1 MSQGAIPEAWTDQP
15 MTLEAWA
22 ALPEDEPGELVD
34 GRLVEEESV
43 GYAHEV
49 VVIWLAS
56 LLRAWIAPR
65 GGLVG
70 GSDARFAVK
79 PTRGRKPDLTVYLP
93 GSRRPPGQG
102 LIRVPPDIAV
112 EVVSPTPRDGRRDRV
127 EKVKEYAAFG
137 VRWYWIVD
145 PQLRTFEI
153 LELGADGRYAHAFS
167 ATEETIAAAPGCE
180 GISIDLDALWS
191 EVDRLDAGDEAPAG
205 DEPPKG

>member
-1 MSQGAIPEAWTDQP
+1 MSQSALPESWTDRP
-15 MTLEAWA
+15 MSIEAWA

-34 GRLVEEESV
+34 GRLTEEETV
-43 GYAHEV
+43 GYTHEV
-49 VVIWLAS
+49 VVIWLAT
-56 LLRAWIAPR
+56 LLRTWIAPR

-102 LIRVPPDIAV
+102 LIRVPPDLAV

-145 PQLRTFEI
+145 PQLRTFEV
-153 LELGADGRYAHAFS
+153 LELGGDGRYTHACS
-167 ATEETIAAAPGCE
+167 AADGVVATVPGCE
-180 GISIDLDALWS
+180 GLSLDLDALWS
-191 EVDRLDAGDEAPAG
+191 EVERFSLEDADDEG
-205 DEPPKG
+205 EPHLP

>member
-1 MSQGAIPEAWTDQP
+1 MSVEEWT
-15 MTLEAWA
+15 

-34 GRLVEEESV
+34 GHLVEEEAV
-43 GYAHEV
+43 GYAHEI
-49 VVIWLAS
+49 VVIWLAA

-79 PTRGRKPDLTVYLP
+79 QKKGGRKPDITVYLP
-93 GSRRPPGQG
+93 GSPRPPAYG
-102 LIRVPPDIAV
+102 LIQVPPDIAV

-137 VRWYWIVD
+137 VKFYWIVD
-145 PQLRTFEI
+145 PQLRSFEV

-167 ATEETIAAAPGCE
+167 ATEGTLACVPGAD
-180 GISIDLDALWS
+180 GLSIDLDGLWS
-191 EVDRLDAGDEAPAG
+191 ELGRLEGGDPGTEE
-205 DEPPKG
+205 EPEG

>member
-1 MSQGAIPEAWTDQP
+1 MAQGASAEAQAVRP
-15 MTLEAWA
+15 MSIEAWA

-34 GRLVEEESV
+34 GRLVAEEVV

-49 VVIWLAS
+49 VVVYLAA

-79 PTRGRKPDLTVYLP
+79 STRGRKPDITVYLP
-93 GSRRPPGQG
+93 ESPRPPARG

-112 EVVSPTPRDGRRDRV
+112 EVVAPTPREARRDRV
-127 EKVKEYAAFG
+127 EKVTEYAAFG
-137 VRWYWIVD
+137 VKWYWLVD
-145 PQLRTFEI
+145 PQLRSFEV

-167 ATEETIAAAPGCE
+167 ATEGVVESVPGAE
-180 GISIDLDALWS
+180 GLSIDLDALWS
-191 EVDRLDAGDEAPAG
+191 ELDRLGMREGDAAEEEGRE
-205 DEPPKG
+205 